1 MAAQFATATTG
12 VVKMPVNVTA
22 DGNIAQEND
31 TVTGNKQFSIQGI
44 KADATLAQANA
55 VFDAFI
61 GGIAGGSYD
70 SLGATKTITVGV
82 VEA

>member
-12 VVKMPVNVTA
+12 VPVNVNA